1 MNAREKVS
9 ALRKLMKKHKV
20 DAYYVPSADPH
31 MSEYLPECWKH
42 RAWLSGF
49 TGSAGEVVI
58 GMKKAGLWTDGRYF
72 LQGSM
77 ELKGSGIDLM
87 RMGEPGT
94 PSKVQ
99 WVASQLKKG
108 QSLGVDAS
116 VISVTAAREFDAGLA
131 GYGIKVKYFTPNL
144 VGELWDGRPDPVLA
158 PMVNHPVTFCG
169 ETVKSKLTKVRAAM
183 KDTGA
188 TAHVIAGLDQVAW
201 LLNVRS
207 RDIAFTPVV
216 TAYVVVTSRAATIYV
231 DPRKVNKG
239 ITKTLKGKATIKGYD
254 SIWNDLEKLAKA
266 KKTCVWI
273 DESCTNR
280 RVVDTLKGADF
291 HFAPSPITALKA
303 VKNAVQI
310 EGFAEAHRRDG
321 VAMVKFLK
329 WLEKAVP
336 AGGQTEITASDR
348 LAEFRAEG
356 KGFQD
361 LSFSTISGY
370 AANGAIIHYSAVEE
384 SCAKLKP
391 QGLYLIDSGGQYPEG
406 TTDITRTVAL
416 GQPNRRQIECF
427 TRVLMGTI
435 DCTMIPFPAGTTGQR
450 QEMFARRA
458 LWAIGE
464 DYAHGTGHGVGQYL
478 GVHEGPHSLKN
489 IVTPPLVEGN
499 ILSVEPGHY
508 EAGKFGI
515 RIEHLAFVVRDEK
528 HCTADKTWYTFH
540 PVTLAPIDTSLV
552 DKKLMTGDQIGWL
565 NSYHKRVFKELS
577 PRLDKAHKS
586 WLKKAT
592 KAI

>member
-1 MNAREKVS
+1 MNAREKIA
-9 ALRKLMKKHKV
+9 ALRKLMKKNKV

-49 TGSAGEVVI
+49 TGSAGEVLV

-72 LQGSM
+72 LQGSI

-99 WVASQLKKG
+99 WLAAQLKKG

-116 VISVTAAREFDAGLA
+116 VISVSAARSFDEGLA
-131 GYGIKVKYFTPNL
+131 AHGIKVKYFTPNL
-144 VGELWDGRPDPVLA
+144 VGELWTDRPDPVLA
-158 PMVNHPVTFCG
+158 PMVNHPVKFCG
-169 ETVKSKLTKVRAAM
+169 EKVESKLSKVRAAM
-183 KDTGA
+183 KDAGC
-188 TAHVIAGLDQVAW
+188 TAHVVAGLDQVAW

-207 RDIAFTPVV
+207 KDISFTPVV
-216 TAYVVVTSRAATIYV
+216 TAYAVVTNRAATIYV
-231 DPRKVNKG
+231 DSRKVGKG
-239 ITKTLKGKATIKGYD
+239 IAKTLKGKAVIKPYD
-254 SIWNDLEKLAKA
+254 SVWDDLKKLGGA
-266 KKTCVWI
+266 KKSCVWI

-280 RVVDTLKGADF
+280 RVVDTLKGAGI
-291 HFAPSPITALKA
+291 HSAASPITALKA

-329 WLEKAVP
+329 WLETAVP
-336 AGGQTEITASDR
+336 AGGQTEITASDQ
-348 LAEFRAEG
+348 LAKFRAEG
-356 KGFQD
+356 EGFKD
-361 LSFSTISGY
+361 LSFDTISGY
-370 AANGAIIHYSAVEE
+370 AANGAIIHYSATKE

-391 QGLYLIDSGGQYPEG
+391 KGLYLIDSGGQYPEG
-406 TTDITRTVAL
+406 TTDITRTVPL
-416 GQPNRRQIECF
+416 GKPTKRQIECF

-489 IVTPPLVEGN
+489 IDTPPLVEGN

-508 EAGKFGI
+508 ESGKFGI

-528 HCTADKTWYTFH
+528 HSTADKTWFTFH

-552 DKKLMTGDQIGWL
+552 NKKLMTSDQVTWL
-565 NSYHKRVFKELS
+565 NQYHKRVYKELS
-577 PRLDKAHKS
+577 PRLDAGHRK